1 MPHNQIRCH
10 VTEARINTVLITNA
24 IRKRQKKIYLGQIF
38 VAVGR
43 IKEVT
48 VNYPLDNE
56 VAKGYSN
63 ATVRRHILLNTL
75 GSTSF
80 NGFLP
85 SLVLI

>member
-1 MPHNQIRCH
+1 

-63 ATVRRHILLNTL
+63 ATVRPSVRRHILLNTL